1 MVFRTWHGHKEC
13 LPSYIHYINSEYFYD
28 YRFLM
33 DYLLM
38 KASQKWKIERISYLA
53 LIPISYWFII
63 FFLNSYPD
71 ENSLHVLL
79 SNTFNKIFLL
89 IFFVVAL
96 VHIKIQ
102 LAKVYEDYFTISK
115 IKIYSLITNI
125 VIILSLLIFLPALFF

>member
-1 MVFRTWHGHKEC
+1 MVFRNWHGNKKC
-13 LPSYIHYINSEYFYD
+13 LFSYIYYINSKYNNDINVY
-28 YRFLM
+28 M
-33 DYLLM
+33 DGIVM
-38 KASQKWKIERISYLA
+38 KASQKWKIERILYLA

-71 ENSLHVLL
+71 ENSLHVML

-125 VIILSLLIFLPALFF
+125 VIILSLLIFLPALYF

>member
-1 MVFRTWHGHKEC
+1 MVFCTWHGHKEC
-13 LPSYIHYINSEYFYD
+13 LSSDIYYIDSEYFYD

-38 KASQKWKIERISYLA
+38 KASQKWKIERILYLA

-71 ENSLHVLL
+71 ENALHVLL

-115 IKIYSLITNI
+115 IKIYSIITNI